1 MTIFP
6 WKTQDQTHGFSWG
19 LGTSSVSCPHL
30 APSQENP
37 LSLRRTHSYRNLPC
51 NMKYSTMHKWGS
63 VKCCH
68 IGQSKPFWRALYHVH
83 IFMSKI
89 SFILIKA
96 QTSSKLR
103 FTRLVLLDVE
113 LLWWLRA

>member
-1 MTIFP
+1 LKDSRP
-6 WKTQDQTHGFSWG
+6 NSWILLRFGNILG
-19 LGTSSVSCPHL
+19 LMPTCGSLSRESAL
-30 APSQENP
+30 SQENP
-37 LSLRRTHSYRNLPC
+37 LIQEPPLQHEILNNAQVRIS
-51 NMKYSTMHKWGS
+51 
-63 VKCCH
+63 H

-103 FTRLVLLDVE
+103 FTRH
-113 LLWWLRA
+113 